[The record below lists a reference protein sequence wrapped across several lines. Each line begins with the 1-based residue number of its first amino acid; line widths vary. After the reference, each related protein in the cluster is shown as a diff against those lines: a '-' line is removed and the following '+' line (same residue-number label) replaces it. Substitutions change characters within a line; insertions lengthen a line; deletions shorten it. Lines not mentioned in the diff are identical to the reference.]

1 MEAEHAIVYNPI
13 ANKGKVETDIAI
25 ATKYL
30 DDLNVSYKLYSTEYA
45 GHAIELAN
53 SLAKDGY
60 RVIAAG
66 GDGTANEV
74 LHGTITS
81 NSGALCGFI
90 PMGSGNDIPAAIG
103 YKADIKRACEIIAE
117 GYSSKCDIGFAL
129 TDDDVER
136 YFLGIG
142 SQGFDSEVAR
152 RSNENKEKDYN
163 MIILDLLRSWENK
176 EIIVKMDNDTFEG
189 EANLAAVGLSGAYGG
204 GMFICQRARIDDG
217 LFDISIVNIDKV
229 KLAKQFRRMYNAS
242 LLPHPNIEEYQS
254 KKVRVEMRNLE
265 DEPYSSQVDGEVLGP
280 LPVTYECIQDGYEF
294 IRPRTNEFAEEFK
307 QRYGHYM
314 WECWDELK
322 KRRNK

>member
-1 MEAEHAIVYNPI
+1 MEAEHAIVFNPI
-13 ANKGKVETDIAI
+13 ANKGKVEKNIGI
-25 ATKYL
+25 VTKYL
-30 DDLNVSYKLYSTEYA
+30 DDLNVSYKLYSTEYP

-53 SLAKDGY
+53 NLAKDGY

-90 PMGSGNDIPAAIG
+90 PMGSGNDIPAAVG
-103 YKADIKRACEIIAE
+103 YRADIKRACEIIAE
-117 GYSSKCDIGFAL
+117 GYSSKCDIGFAI
-129 TDDDVER
+129 TDDEVKR

-163 MIILDLLRSWENK
+163 MIILDLLRTWENK

-204 GMFICQRARIDDG
+204 GMFICQRASIDDG

-229 KLAKQFRRMYNAS
+229 KLARQFRRMYNAS

-280 LPVTYECIQDGYEF
+280 LPVTYECIRDGYEF

-314 WECWDELK
+314 WECWDELE
-322 KRRNK
+322 KRKSK